1 MLFPAWRKSSGG
13 PEPFST
19 KSIRVPLTTSDCAS
33 RDDATDIPPP
43 NSRAFSVPAVV
54 LAREM
59 PFATARAA
67 ADRTGM
73 PCAAGMS
80 RRLTSCA
87 GSDAIQV
94 RSGQGR
100 AASMTPD
107 RVTTPL
113 AVAYATHDGV
123 ELQGDLYLPKGA
135 KSAPALVAVHG
146 GGWVQGVGAAYQYW
160 GPDLAARGYAV
171 FAISYRLATKGKT
184 FPHAVQDVLAGVQFV
199 RGKAGEFGIDPQR
212 IGLLG
217 ASAGGHLA
225 SLAALSG
232 KKFTG
237 GYPQD
242 PFASVSTEVKA
253 LVGVYG
259 VYDMV
264 AMWTTYQIQGG
275 VDNNIQKFLGASPM
289 ENRQLYF
296 AATSASDAPFAN
308 NKIGVLLVTG
318 TQDDLVDPKQH
329 TEPFTLALKQAG
341 FFVRPCIVQ
350 GAPHSWRNYPI

>member
-1 MLFPAWRKSSGG
+1 M
-13 PEPFST
+13 
-19 KSIRVPLTTSDCAS
+19 
-33 RDDATDIPPP
+33 
-43 NSRAFSVPAVV
+43 
-54 LAREM
+54 
-59 PFATARAA
+59 TA
-67 ADRTGM
+67 DN
-73 PCAAGMS
+73 
-80 RRLTSCA
+80 
-87 GSDAIQV
+87 
-94 RSGQGR
+94 
-100 AASMTPD
+100 
-107 RVTTPL
+107 VTTHL
-113 AVAYATHDGV
+113 GIAYANHDGV
-123 ELQGDLYLPKGA
+123 ELLGDLYLPKGA
-135 KSAPALVAVHG
+135 KSAPSLVAVHG
-146 GGWVQGVGAAYQYW
+146 GGWVQGVRAAYQYW
-160 GPDLAARGYAV
+160 GPYLAARGYAV
-171 FAISYRLATKGKT
+171 FAISYRLATKDKT

-296 AATSASDAPFAN
+296 DASSASYATFAN
-308 NKIGVLLVTG
+308 NKIGVLMVTG

-341 FFVRPCIVQ
+341 FFVRPCVVQ
-350 GAPHSWRNYPI
+350 GAPHYWMNDPIEEPTSYSGFLAPRLLRFLAEKL